1 MKNADDIVRY
11 IENFYSLSLERP
23 ESSFGSPSQ
32 MEAVLWE
39 LEMLYEF
46 IVDDEWESPGVSG
59 FGYTSFLVERGYG
72 VGRFTD
78 VERRDPD
85 EFVRMAA
92 FWRDYLAS
100 DWRLGLRGEKR
111 GNKRRKKGRRFSTE
125 GRPIEEVVREVN
137 EWMQAEE
144 ARKAKTEG
152 KVGENEE

>member
-11 IENFYSLSLERP
+11 IENFYSFGLERP
-23 ESSFGSPSQ
+23 ESCFGSPSQ

-59 FGYTSFLVERGYG
+59 FGYTRFLVERGYG

-85 EFVRMAA
+85 EFVRMGA

-100 DWRLGLRGEKR
+100 DWRLGPGGEEK
-111 GNKRRKKGRRFSTE
+111 GNRRRRQCRRFSTE
-125 GRPIEEVVREVN
+125 GRPIDEVVREVN
-137 EWMQAEE
+137 EWMEAEE
-144 ARKAKTEG
+144 ARKTKAEG
-152 KVGENEE
+152 KEGENEE